1 MAQRRQGLHRRDA
14 FGRYT
19 QGNAGKSQIH
29 EKGGNATMSDKSE
42 YVGKIKN
49 GGTQVVKA
57 PIQSTDAKKGTVKTG
72 KDLRTGR
79 K

>member
-1 MAQRRQGLHRRDA
+1 MKGSGYA
-14 FGRYT
+14 GR
-19 QGNAGKSQIH
+19 
-29 EKGGNATMSDKSE
+29 
-42 YVGKIKN
+42 IKN

-57 PIQSTDAKKGTVKTG
+57 PMQTTDAKKGVVKTG